1 MNAPQQPP
9 RTALE
14 QLLADEIARRA
25 DAQQH
30 LADYAQQ
37 VVGVTP
43 AAHHRYICDELER
56 GILND
61 EWDDCVICMPP
72 GSSKSTYVSQCLPA
86 WFLGHFPANNVILAS
101 HTATLAEKWSRR
113 VRDTVASPE
122 HTRVF
127 EHSTLSKD
135 STSVSK
141 WNTSLN
147 GEFLAAGVGMSIL
160 GFRADCLVGS
170 TQVRTK
176 TGYNCISEIHVGD
189 EVLAYD
195 ESKLSAG
202 YHRVLATKRRTT
214 DITYRIHTTDGR
226 VVEATGNHPF
236 YSGGRFVPAN
246 TLVVG
251 DPLMSCVW
259 DAEDNSRIGVG
270 EAFGSV
276 EVGDGVLLKGLR
288 QHLQPASGNEDLCG
302 VRHSVPSA
310 QEDGNV
316 LLKGVLWKASANR
329 AVTLLRHMWSGISS
343 KVFGDGF
350 PVLLD
355 VLQEPC
361 TQSAN
366 GGIQQSRMATWQEPE
381 QISGWQRAK
390 VQGSQKTG
398 NADGQSGVRHL
409 LQYGEPAR
417 SSCGYGLDQQRP
429 DQRGDALSVVPHGTA
444 RRGSGETAETT
455 VARVEV
461 VRGDTDVWDI
471 QVEGVANFFAEGIL
485 VHNCAILDD
494 PVAGWEQAQSATQL
508 EKIHNWFKADL
519 KSRLKPKAKIITI
532 CQRTAAYDMA
542 GYMMKE
548 HAENPTRRLRTIV
561 LPMLAG
567 EDDPLGRAPGE
578 RLWPDW
584 YTPEMV
590 IDLQKD
596 EFIWKTMW
604 QQEPPSDSGS
614 WVTTDDIQFRPSP
627 LITPE
632 TPVYASSDLALS
644 VNKGDYTVHFIM
656 AVDSNGDWDIIEG
669 KRGRVDSEQS
679 SKDIIALAQTYSP
692 REWLIDDDNASKVFM
707 HLVATKAR
715 ETGTPVQWKPMP
727 MRGQDKETRAAALRG
742 QFKRRKIFMPPDA
755 PFTHW
760 LTKELLVFPNAV
772 GSGVDDGVDALAL
785 FGRRLSTISPMAVAA
800 PKPVVKTIQDA
811 TLNELWE
818 ENERKAYYR
827 KRL

>member
-1 MNAPQQPP
+1 MTTPLP

-25 DAQQH
+25 DAHQH
-30 LADYAQQ
+30 LADYAQR

-61 EWDDCVICMPP
+61 EWDDCVICLPP
-72 GSSKSTYVSQCLPA
+72 GGAKSTYASHCLPA

-113 VRDTVASPE
+113 VRDTVASPD
-122 HTRVF
+122 HSRVF

-141 WNTSLN
+141 WSTSLN

-160 GFRADCLVGS
+160 GFRAD
-170 TQVRTK
+170 
-176 TGYNCISEIHVGD
+176 
-189 EVLAYD
+189 LA
-195 ESKLSAG
+195 
-202 YHRVLATKRRTT
+202 V
-214 DITYRIHTTDGR
+214 
-226 VVEATGNHPF
+226 
-236 YSGGRFVPAN
+236 
-246 TLVVG
+246 
-251 DPLMSCVW
+251 
-259 DAEDNSRIGVG
+259 
-270 EAFGSV
+270 
-276 EVGDGVLLKGLR
+276 
-288 QHLQPASGNEDLCG
+288 
-302 VRHSVPSA
+302 
-310 QEDGNV
+310 
-316 LLKGVLWKASANR
+316 
-329 AVTLLRHMWSGISS
+329 
-343 KVFGDGF
+343 
-350 PVLLD
+350 
-355 VLQEPC
+355 
-361 TQSAN
+361 
-366 GGIQQSRMATWQEPE
+366 
-381 QISGWQRAK
+381 
-390 VQGSQKTG
+390 
-398 NADGQSGVRHL
+398 
-409 LQYGEPAR
+409 
-417 SSCGYGLDQQRP
+417 
-429 DQRGDALSVVPHGTA
+429 
-444 RRGSGETAETT
+444 
-455 VARVEV
+455 
-461 VRGDTDVWDI
+461 
-471 QVEGVANFFAEGIL
+471 
-485 VHNCAILDD
+485 LDD
-494 PVAGWEQAQSATQL
+494 PVSGWEQAQSATQL

-548 HAENPTRRLRTIV
+548 HAENPTRRLRTII

-578 RLWPDW
+578 RLWPTW

-715 ETGTPVQWKPMP
+715 ETSTPVQWKPMP

-800 PKPVVKTIQDA
+800 PKPVLKTVQQA